1 MKCEPFVPAYFLDG
15 TPVRPRSVDDK
26 ALDGVVLVVVD
37 GAVLVVVD
45 DVVVVVVEEDVL
57 VEVVVVVVVARR
69 VVVVVV
75 LVVVVVVCLWSPKAF
90 PLLPGAATAA
100 LACASSISA
109 TMRATAPRGF
119 SCIRI
124 AILRGQGCPGARSRA
139 EQFNMRA
146 C

>member
-1 MKCEPFVPAYFLDG
+1 VDG
-15 TPVRPRSVDDK
+15 VVVVVVDG
-26 ALDGVVLVVVD
+26 AVLVVADGVVLVVVDGLVVVVVD

-45 DVVVVVVEEDVL
+45 DVVVVVVEGL
-57 VEVVVVVVVARR
+57 A
-69 VVVVVV
+69 VVVV